1 MIQLTADISE
11 KSHPTWALD
20 LEGERGTE
28 KALRL
33 MMSPSSCIKGVLK
46 TNGNLTRGIHNWA
59 WRDE

>member
-1 MIQLTADISE
+1 MIQHAADTSE

-33 MMSPSSCIKGVLK
+33 TMSPSSYIKGILK
-46 TNGNLTRGIHNWA
+46 TNGNLTRGIHN
-59 WRDE
+59 